1 MEQFL
6 GLPLTSYCKACEQEP
21 LWRQKYED
29 AWAIRPYITRFL
41 SRRASDKHNLTNSVK
56 KNRDSCYQ
64 SVSSTGVAGVVMQSL
79 TPRSTNPAL
88 QSNDSQDAVQVDESE
103 YEHMQVRS

>member
-1 MEQFL
+1 MEQFF
-6 GLPLTSYCKACEQEP
+6 GLSLTLYHKACEQEP
-21 LWRQKYED
+21 LWGQKYED
-29 AWAIRPYITRFL
+29 AWPIKLYITRFL
-41 SRRASDKHNLTNSVK
+41 HRRAGDKRNLTNSVN
-56 KNRDSCYQ
+56 KNRDSGCQ
-64 SVSSTGVAGVVMQSL
+64 FVSSTGFAGVVMRSF